1 MKKGAI
7 SPARRFQKVGC
18 MPVML
23 LFHRAKLRAG
33 AALCGGF
40 VCAVL
45 CLCLF
50 SGLPGR
56 VLAAETTQQASPTAE
71 TIRLGERMYRE
82 GILPSGEPMKAF
94 VSGDVPVS
102 GTDFTCVS
110 CHLRSGLGSFEGT
123 VVTPPT
129 NGRILYQPREPY
141 IKGAEFVPY
150 IHNYAVYL
158 PVRPAYTDETL
169 SALISTGFDPTGRSV
184 LSVMPKYEMSDKDMA
199 IMIAYLKTLS
209 DQTSPGANG
218 KEIKFATV
226 IVEGTN
232 PFAVNSMLAPIQ
244 FGIDRKNSLA
254 KAATKDQRVARMS
267 YNMSGNLTYV
277 TFSLSRWVL
286 KGPSSTWR
294 KQLDDYY
301 KAEPVFAL
309 LGGITT
315 GDWEPVHR
323 FCEDNKIP
331 DLMPI
336 VDYPVISETDW
347 YTLYPSRGIR
357 QEGEA
362 AARYLQGMAELFRD
376 RPIVQV
382 IRDNR
387 RAQALA
393 AGFRET
399 WKAAGRPPAREVML
413 GEGEKLTPERLQKI
427 IGEDKPA
434 ALLLWDDASSL
445 AALKGLADK
454 ADRPGIV
461 LVSGTYLG
469 KSLWSIP
476 EEMRDL
482 LYMTYPYRLPQED
495 VRYDKSV
502 KRVLSGRMI
511 QSFDQQIIR
520 QSYITNEILGKAL
533 LEMRGEYYRD
543 FLLDTIGMIEDQY
556 FPLYERVSFGPGQRY
571 ASKGCF
577 IVQLAKGN
585 KPQLERRSEWVTQ

>member
-1 MKKGAI
+1 
-7 SPARRFQKVGC
+7 
-18 MPVML
+18 
-23 LFHRAKLRAG
+23 
-33 AALCGGF
+33 
-40 VCAVL
+40 
-45 CLCLF
+45 
-50 SGLPGR
+50 
-56 VLAAETTQQASPTAE
+56 
-71 TIRLGERMYRE
+71 
-82 GILPSGEPMKAF
+82 
-94 VSGDVPVS
+94 
-102 GTDFTCVS
+102 
-110 CHLRSGLGSFEGT
+110 
-123 VVTPPT
+123 
-129 NGRILYQPREPY
+129 
-141 IKGAEFVPY
+141 
-150 IHNYAVYL
+150 
-158 PVRPAYTDETL
+158 
-169 SALISTGFDPTGRSV
+169 
-184 LSVMPKYEMSDKDMA
+184 
-199 IMIAYLKTLS
+199 
-209 DQTSPGANG
+209 
-218 KEIKFATV
+218 
-226 IVEGTN
+226 
-232 PFAVNSMLAPIQ
+232 
-244 FGIDRKNSLA
+244 
-254 KAATKDQRVARMS
+254 
-267 YNMSGNLTYV
+267 MSGNLTYV
-277 TFSLSRWVL
+277 TFTLSRWVL
-286 KGPSSTWR
+286 TGPSSTWR

-336 VDYPVISETDW
+336 VDYPVISESDW

-362 AARYLQGMAELFRD
+362 AARYLQGMAELFKD
-376 RPIVQV
+376 RSVVQV
-382 IRDNR
+382 IRDSR

-399 WKAAGRPPAREVML
+399 WKGAGRTPVREMVL
-413 GEGEKLTPERLQKI
+413 GNGEQLTPERLKQI
-427 IGEDKPA
+427 MGQDRPA

-445 AALKGLADK
+445 AALKGLAGS

-469 KSLWSIP
+469 KALWSVP
-476 EEMRDL
+476 EELREL

-495 VRYDKSV
+495 VRYDRSV
-502 KRVLSGRMI
+502 KRVLSGKMI

-577 IVQLAKGN
+577 IVRLGKGQN
-585 KPQLERRSEWVTQ
+585 PKLERRSEWVTQ